1 MLTKGSVFKSLFPA
15 LFFVVSIGSQARSSS
30 INLSPQDIIT
40 PKQQAKYFENRLG
53 AIEVGVTD
61 MKTLE
66 WYIGEGEDVKNGN
79 TERTYYVDTKNNKTL
94 IVDTTSQGII
104 EVVTYRGYVDLPPG
118 YSDPKEIKVSKKLNI
133 KNLMTSTGSRI
144 GYSYSRIISAYGK
157 PSVDI
162 KNKNLRELK
171 YIMLGSLHSDI
182 DFVYL
187 EYSFRL
193 VNNKV
198 VEIRIENGK

>member
-1 MLTKGSVFKSLFPA
+1 MLYRHNIFISIFLTIFFTISLG
-15 LFFVVSIGSQARSSS
+15 LQAKSSS
-30 INLSPQDIIT
+30 INISPEDIIT

-66 WYIGEGEDVKNGN
+66 WYIGEGETVKNGN
-79 TERTYYVDTKNNKTL
+79 RERTYYVDPKNHKTL
-94 IVDTTSQGII
+94 IADTNSQGII

-118 YSDPKEIKVSKKLNI
+118 YTNPKEIKISKKINI

-144 GYSYSRIISAYGK
+144 GYSYSRIMSAYGK

-162 KNKNLRELK
+162 KNKNSRELK
-171 YIMLGSLHSDI
+171 YIMLGSLHNEI

-193 VNNKV
+193 LNNKV